1 MCNITKITY
10 FQALINIISFF
21 SSDRSQE
28 KNTFNISWNF
38 NNFKLKNFNIKKNFI
53 KNFIKIY
60 ETFEN
65 IKNYFSRFALNQRN
79 LKILKL

>member
-38 NNFKLKNFNIKKNFI
+38 NNFKLKNFNIKNNFI
-53 KNFIKIY
+53 KNSIKIY

-65 IKNYFSRFALNQRN
+65 IKNYFSRFALN
-79 LKILKL
+79 

>member
-38 NNFKLKNFNIKKNFI
+38 NNFKLKNFNIKKN
-53 KNFIKIY
+53 
-60 ETFEN
+60 
-65 IKNYFSRFALNQRN
+65 L
-79 LKILKL
+79 LKIPLKFTKLLKISKITSLDLL

>member
-10 FQALINIISFF
+10 FQALVKNISFF
-21 SSDRSQE
+21 SDRSLE

-38 NNFKLKNFNIKKNFI
+38 NNFKLKIFNIYLKNFI

-65 IKNYFSRFALNQRN
+65 IK
-79 LKILKL
+79 KLLL